1 MARSCF
7 MNCRGWMHAQI
18 IMRGLSLQG
27 ASLSGTPSEYMAG
40 LFLQGLHFVK
50 HNDKEVMRADELDV
64 MFLAQSGCNS
74 LMLWLRANH
83 CPAYTVREE

>member
-1 MARSCF
+1 
-7 MNCRGWMHAQI
+7 
-18 IMRGLSLQG
+18 
-27 ASLSGTPSEYMAG
+27 MAG